1 LYKIKKRT
9 IVFITLTIGLVYL
22 LIRYLPIIWFLFF
35 TQRGDGELRTEEI
48 KLFDEIKSKYKTTKI
63 ERTPEYDI
71 SNPKDTVTYSLFLH
85 NLDCGNQNNEELCA
99 FFFLL
104 ATKMNKEL
112 NLNNKFYQYDFVIYC
127 KKSSVRYEFK
137 YLRKNLK

>member
-1 LYKIKKRT
+1 MKKRT
-9 IVFITLTIGLVYL
+9 IVFIALIIGFIYLV
-22 LIRYLPIIWFLFF
+22 IRYLPIVWFLFF

-48 KLFDEIKSKYKTTKI
+48 KLFNEIKSKYKTSKI

-85 NLDCGNQNNEELCA
+85 NVDCANQNNEQLNA
-99 FFFLL
+99 SFILL

-112 NLNNKFYQYDFVIYC
+112 NLNDKFYKYDFVIYC
-127 KKSSVRYEFK
+127 KNSSVRYEFK
-137 YLRKNLK
+137 YLRKDLK